1 MSNNQSTS
9 PLSKLV
15 EWRRGLGEVFGF
27 AVAGISAVFELLAGR
42 WPGVSERRRLKRAAL
57 GASEEVIDRI
67 APYPIQEG

>member
-1 MSNNQSTS
+1 MSNNQSNS

-57 GASEEVIDRI
+57 SASEEVIDRI